1 MRRETKKGVVCVCV
15 CVCAEEEARFHEVT
29 ISLSVERGTGVGRG
43 RVSGV
48 ISRRVSWIRDAFGAP
63 PSRLPDERY
72 YAPTP
77 ERGFPCGEF
86 P

>member
-1 MRRETKKGVVCVCV
+1 MCV

-48 ISRRVSWIRDAFGAP
+48 ISRRVSWIRDAFGARRALLRP
-63 PSRLPDERY
+63 HSRTWIPLRRISV
-72 YAPTP
+72 
-77 ERGFPCGEF
+77 RGEEP
-86 P
+86 